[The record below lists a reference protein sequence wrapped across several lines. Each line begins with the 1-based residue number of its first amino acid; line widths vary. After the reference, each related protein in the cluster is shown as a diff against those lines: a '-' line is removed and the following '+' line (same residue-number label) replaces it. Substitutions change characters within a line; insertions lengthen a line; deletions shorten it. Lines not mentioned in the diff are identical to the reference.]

1 MKYMLD
7 TNMCIY
13 LMKNVPE
20 VLSAFSANKDSGIS
34 ISAVT
39 LAELEFGVCNSTAY
53 ENNRIKLINFLTIV
67 DILPLDDSAAAV
79 YGGICAVLKRKGT
92 PIGQMDMLIAAHAKS
107 EELILVTN
115 NIREFE
121 RVDGLKLENWIISSK
136 Q

>member
-20 VLSAFSANKDSGIS
+20 VLAAFSANNDSGIS

-39 LAELEFGVCNSTAY
+39 LAELEFGVCNSSAY
-53 ENNRIKLINFLTIV
+53 EKNRIKLINFLTIV
-67 DILPLDDSAAAV
+67 AILPFDDSAAAV

-107 EELILVTN
+107 EGLILVTN

-121 RVDGLKLENWIISSK
+121 RVDGLKLENWVSHFA
-136 Q
+136 